1 MSRFELSVANFLV
14 LSIPILLITGPFLAD
29 LALSFSSLLFLIFIM
44 RTKQFILFKDKY
56 FLIFLSFYIIVVI
69 SCVQSDYFKE
79 TFFKNIFYFRFGIFL
94 LLVKYII
101 NENEKFI
108 VNLKNVLL
116 ITFIL
121 LFFDSLFQ
129 FVFGK
134 NIFGF
139 SHPPGRITSFFGE
152 ESVLG
157 SYIVRLCP
165 LLIALIY
172 LTQGGRF
179 KFISV
184 LSLSFILS
192 IISGER
198 ASIVLFLVFS
208 AILFIVW
215 RHNIKTKIIS
225 LIFFSIFISTS
236 FFIVITTSETAKFR
250 LVDQTLSQIN
260 FNYKNNKPFFKVI
273 KVDGKNRARARNDT
287 FLPLQYHLYFDA
299 SRKIFLDNLIFGS
312 GAKSYRYISNSEKY
326 LIIKTHAAFR
336 DKPKDF
342 EYNGYTNLKS
352 TNTHP
357 HNTYLQLFSETGLI
371 GGLFASLSFIYV
383 AFLILFS
390 NISFEKK
397 IILISVFF
405 NLFPFITTGN
415 FFNNW
420 LSILYFYPLG
430 ILYLKKKNTVNQW

>member
-1 MSRFELSVANFLV
+1 MSRFELSFVSFLV
-14 LSIPILLITGPFLAD
+14 LSIPVLLLTGPFLAD
-29 LALSFSSLLFLIFIM
+29 LALSTSCILFLIFVV
-44 RTKQFILFKDKY
+44 RTRQFILFKDKY
-56 FLIFLSFYIIVVI
+56 FLFFLLFYIIIII
-69 SCVQSDYFKE
+69 SCLQSDHFKE
-79 TFFKNIFYFRFGIFL
+79 IIFKNIFYFRFGIFL
-94 LLVKYII
+94 LLMKYII
-101 NENEKFI
+101 NTNENF
-108 VNLKNVLL
+108 VVYLKNILL
-116 ITFIL
+116 IIFLL
-121 LFFDSLFQ
+121 LFTDSLIQ
-129 FVFGK
+129 FIFGK
-134 NIFGF
+134 NILGF

-152 ESVLG
+152 ESVMG

-165 LLIALIY
+165 LLIALICF
-172 LTQGGRF
+172 TQS
-179 KFISV
+179 KKYELIFI

-198 ASIVLFLVFS
+198 ASIGLFLIFS
-208 AILFIVW
+208 SIFFIIW
-215 RHNIKTKIIS
+215 RYDFKTKLITLIS
-225 LIFFSIFISTS
+225 FSIFILTS
-236 FFIVITTSETAKFR
+236 FFIVISMSETAKFR

-260 FNYKNNKPFFKVI
+260 FNYKNNKPFYKLI
-273 KVDGKNRARARNDT
+273 KVDGKNRALARNDT
-287 FLPLQYHLYFDA
+287 FLPLQYHLYFEA

-312 GAKSYRYISNSEKY
+312 GAKSYRYVSNTEKY

-371 GGLFASLSFIYV
+371 GGLFVSFIFIYV
-383 AFLILFS
+383 AFLIFFS
-390 NISFEKK
+390 NLSFEKK

-430 ILYLKKKNTVNQW
+430 ILYLKKKNT